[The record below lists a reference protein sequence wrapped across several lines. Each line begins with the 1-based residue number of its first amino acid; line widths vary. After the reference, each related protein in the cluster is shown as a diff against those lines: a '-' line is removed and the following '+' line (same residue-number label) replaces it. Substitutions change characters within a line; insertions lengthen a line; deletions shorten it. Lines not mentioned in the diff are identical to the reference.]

1 MNNELNPHEVYSTND
16 YEFLM
21 GETNDH
27 PLTNEFN
34 ESSASKAASSSSP
47 PPNKKVK
54 TEVVAQP
61 VVRRSKR
68 LQAPVETEQVASP
81 PKEEESVP
89 MPDHLPCPLIVAP
102 PQLQI
107 DAAEAQ
113 PASAQP
119 TKSLS
124 SLCSNFLELFKNAPP
139 PTRDNN
145 TGTTVEICQLTEHLG
160 VKRRRIYDIVNVLEA
175 IDLVCRVKKNTY
187 RWNGKEGLSRWFA
200 ELQRSGLEEEAAKA
214 LDVSSSIGNG
224 GGKVKGMTQTA
235 QRLIQIFLVTGRR
248 EIAITDAAEQIMPFT
263 AAEQSDRQK
272 AMKQKC
278 RRLYDI
284 ANVLQPI
291 GVIQKK
297 NAGSEAR
304 SFRWV
309 YPISPQDMHN
319 YLGTSCVS
327 SSSLFSRAS

>member
-1 MNNELNPHEVYSTND
+1 MNSDELNPHEVYSTND
-16 YEFLM
+16 YEYLM

-34 ESSASKAASSSSP
+34 ESAALKEAESSSSSP
-47 PPNKKVK
+47 PNKKAK
-54 TEVVAQP
+54 MEVVAQP

-68 LQAPVETEQVASP
+68 LQAPIETEQVAS

-102 PQLQI
+102 PQLQL
-107 DAAEAQ
+107 DAAEGQ
-113 PASAQP
+113 PSGQLISAPKQP

-175 IDLVCRVKKNTY
+175 IDVVCRVKKNTY
-187 RWNGKEGLSRWFA
+187 RWNGKEGLPRWFA

-214 LDVSSSIGNG
+214 LDVSSSLGNRE
-224 GGKVKGMTQTA
+224 KVKGMTQTA

-248 EIAITDAAEQIMPFT
+248 EIAITDAAEELMPFT
-263 AAEQSDRQK
+263 AAEQADRQK

-284 ANVLQPI
+284 VNILQSI
-291 GVIQKK
+291 GVIQKE

-319 YLGTSCVS
+319 YLGTS
-327 SSSLFSRAS
+327 

>member
-1 MNNELNPHEVYSTND
+1 MNDEELNQHEVHSTND
-16 YEFLM
+16 YEYLL

-34 ESSASKAASSSSP
+34 ESSALKTESYSP
-47 PPNKKVK
+47 PPKKKAK
-54 TEVVAQP
+54 TEVAAQP

-68 LQAPVETEQVASP
+68 LQAPVGTNEVAPQKDEMSA
-81 PKEEESVP
+81 V
-89 MPDHLPCPLIVAP
+89 PDHLPCLLIVAP

-107 DAAEAQ
+107 DAVEAH

-124 SLCSNFLELFKNAPP
+124 ALCSNFLDLFKNAPS
-139 PTRDNN
+139 PTRDN

-175 IDLVCRVKKNTY
+175 IDVVCRLKKNTY
-187 RWNGKEGLSRWFA
+187 RWNGKEGLPRWFA
-200 ELQRSGLEEEAAKA
+200 ELQRAGLEEEAAKA
-214 LDVSSSIGNG
+214 FDVSSSIGNG
-224 GGKVKGMTQTA
+224 GSKVKGMTQTA

-248 EIAITDAAEQIMPFT
+248 EITITDAAEEIMPFT
-263 AAEQSDRQK
+263 AAEQADRQK

-284 ANVLQPI
+284 VNVLQSI

-319 YLGTSCVS
+319 YLGT
-327 SSSLFSRAS
+327 

>member
-1 MNNELNPHEVYSTND
+1 MTDEELNPYEVYSTND
-16 YEFLM
+16 YEFLL

-27 PLTNEFN
+27 PITNEFN
-34 ESSASKAASSSSP
+34 EPSALEAESSSSP
-47 PPNKKVK
+47 PLSKKAK
-54 TEVVAQP
+54 TEVVEQP

-68 LQAPVETEQVASP
+68 LQAPVETKEVVPQ
-81 PKEEESVP
+81 KEEESAVP
-89 MPDHLPCPLIVAP
+89 IPDPLPCPLIMAP
-102 PQLQI
+102 PQLQL
-107 DAAEAQ
+107 DAAETQ
-113 PASAQP
+113 PASTQP

-124 SLCSNFLELFKNAPP
+124 ALCSNFLDLFKNAPP
-139 PTRDNN
+139 TRDNI
-145 TGTTVEICQLTEHLG
+145 GTTVEICQLTEHLG

-175 IDLVCRVKKNTY
+175 IDVVSRVKKNTY
-187 RWNGKEGLSRWFA
+187 RWNGKDGLPRWFA

-235 QRLIQIFLVTGRR
+235 QRLIQIFLVSGRR
-248 EIAITDAAEQIMPFT
+248 EIAITDAAEEIMPFT
-263 AAEQSDRQK
+263 AAEQADRQK

-284 ANVLQPI
+284 VNVLQSI

-304 SFRWV
+304 SFR
-309 YPISPQDMHN
+309 
-319 YLGTSCVS
+319 LA
-327 SSSLFSRAS
+327 RA